1 MDTLECIKTRR
12 SVRKYKDKP
21 VEWEKIVNILHAG
34 KSAPCAGNIQNWKF
48 IVIRDEANRKKVAKA
63 ALEQGWME
71 DAPVHIIV
79 IAEPEKAARFYGTR
93 GERLYTIQNCAAA
106 IENMLLAAH
115 AEGLGSC
122 WIGAFDE
129 SKLRS
134 ICQLPEYI
142 MPHAIVPVGYAD
154 EKPLLPQKQRVEFI
168 TRLEIWQGRRK
179 YPYRGY
185 ISQLWPKLAEGA
197 KETVK
202 KHLKKLTKE

>member
-1 MDTLECIKTRR
+1 MDALECIATRR
-12 SVRKYKDKP
+12 SIRKFKDTP
-21 VEWEKIVNILHAG
+21 VEWDKVVKILEAG
-34 KSAPCAGNIQNWKF
+34 RMAPAAGNIQNWRF
-48 IVIRDEANRKKVAKA
+48 IVVREYANRKKVAQA
-63 ALEQGWME
+63 CYDQQWME
-71 DAPVHIIV
+71 DAPIIIV
-79 IAEPEKAARFYGTR
+79 VVAEPDKAERFYGAR